1 MFLKNG
7 REAVSRI
14 ASKIW
19 SGGVTKKKYCNNL
32 EGTRFW
38 ILLCELQSKEE
49 FEKEKNSS
57 RFKRKKIEMG
67 PEPYHLIAKIYK
79 LLPGVHKVMRA
90 G

>member
-1 MFLKNG
+1 MVAKLFRGLQAKF
-7 REAVSRI
+7 EVA
-14 ASKIW
+14 
-19 SGGVTKKKYCNNL
+19 GGTKKKYCNNL